1 MADPITWGLIN
12 LVKKG
17 VKGVQTTL
25 DAVSDKVSGL
35 PDSLD
40 TDFTEVK
47 NAISEV
53 DEKVVVLSS
62 LIDNV
67 QYIISST
74 NSIVKDIL
82 YGTQISEWIT
92 DLETG
97 GESSTTYSDSS
108 RMTALV
114 KEPSATQNTNI
125 SAIIYK
131 WAYNNS
137 MLPDYFLSCTQND
150 SIAWSDFSNLDSIC
164 KNEDAFSAAVSVS
177 VSADSVFAHQAS
189 RKTIFS
195 NYSVTES
202 VLKQSVPL
210 ASLKK
215 LNKSKTV
222 QSNLDPFVK
231 NMFILQFNKIGLS
244 FDDGYYGIYTTP
256 SGQQVEGRASIYNAT
271 QINKFATQITC
282 SGVHTLTFTYV
293 DFS

>member
-17 VKGVQTTL
+17 VNGVQTTL
-25 DAVSDKVSGL
+25 DGVSDKVSGL

-108 RMTALV
+108 RMIALV

-150 SIAWSDFSNLDSIC
+150 SIAWSNFSNLDSIC
-164 KNEDAFSAAVSVS
+164 KNKDAFSAAVSVS

-202 VLKQSVPL
+202 VLSQSVPL

-215 LNKSKTV
+215 IKKSKTIFMD
-222 QSNLDPFVK
+222 SPFAK
-231 NMFILQFNKIGLS
+231 NIFILQFNKLNMTYNPS
-244 FDDGYYGIYTTP
+244 FKGIYATP
-256 SGQQVEGRASIYNAT
+256 SGQQVETIIDVYAAT
-271 QINKFATQITC
+271 IINKFSTNTTC
-282 SGVHTLTFTYV
+282 SGINSFTISYV